1 VATHPDP
8 VSVAT
13 TIDAPPAR
21 VYALVA
27 DLTRMGEL
35 SPERNGCTWTHGA
48 TGAAPGARFIG
59 RNLRGRRR
67 WSTYGTVVTAEPGV
81 ELTFDIHSVANLPV
95 ARWSYTIAPRAG
107 GTACEVTETWE
118 DRRGGVIKVLGG
130 LTTGVWNR
138 SDHNRAG
145 MVTTLERLQRA
156 AERPKPA
163 GGPANDA

>member
-35 SPERNGCTWTHGA
+35 SPESNGCTWTHGA

-59 RNLRGRRR
+59 RNLRG
-67 WSTYGTVVTAEPGV
+67 
-81 ELTFDIHSVANLPV
+81 
-95 ARWSYTIAPRAG
+95 
-107 GTACEVTETWE
+107 
-118 DRRGGVIKVLGG
+118 RRGGVIKVLGG